1 MKSSAQPQILISPI
15 PKQQLTEED
24 DELPNPMLDSII
36 SQKSQSSYP
45 GLGRQIKLKLNSSSN
60 RSDKRKDP
68 FKSNYQVRNISQECK
83 NGTTKNQYKQIDS
96 LFPLLKL
103 VQLNQRQNKT
113 ECFNGEEVTIDQKVY
128 FIKTNEILNIFQ
140 KAAEG
145 FTIAYEEVEGYQ
157 GKSMNQ
163 SVSISEKMM
172 KSMKA
177 IKTFKKA
184 KNKIKSFILVS
195 EVSKYNEEEIKY
207 KQQVDK
213 INLFFN
219 DNSIIQK
226 SDHQLGEQ
234 IIKTKQQSLKKE
246 QIGQSQFLYLEKAE
260 PSNHQAPK
268 RFSNFIEN
276 SKTILKR
283 TSYVVGVFLLIF
295 VMAYIKTVNGEPNNI
310 EDL

>member
-1 MKSSAQPQILISPI
+1 MKSSTQPQILISPI

-36 SQKSQSSYP
+36 SQKSQTSYP
-45 GLGRQIKLKLNSSSN
+45 GLGRQIKLKLNSNSN
-60 RSDKRKDP
+60 RSGKRKDS
-68 FKSNYQVRNISQECK
+68 FKQHYQVRNISQECK
-83 NGTTKNQYKQIDS
+83 NGTIKNQYKQIDN

-145 FTIAYEEVEGYQ
+145 FTISYEEVEGCQ
-157 GKSMNQ
+157 GKSMKQ

-184 KNKIKSFILVS
+184 KNKIKSFISVS
-195 EVSKYNEEEIKY
+195 EVSKYTEEEIKY

-234 IIKTKQQSLKKE
+234 IIKTKSQSPTKE
-246 QIGQSQFLYLEKAE
+246 QIGQSQFLYQEKVE
-260 PSNHQAPK
+260 HSNQQAPK
-268 RFSNFIEN
+268 RYSNIIQS

-295 VMAYIKTVNGEPNNI
+295 IMAYIKTVNGEPNTI